1 MTKATEQATSGR
13 LVKNLH
19 PHWVWAISLG
29 SAVGWGAFI
38 LPADWIGTAGPLGAL
53 LGMAIGGG
61 LMIVVGVSYGFLA
74 RVFPVSGGAFAYTL
88 VCRRRL
94 NNEHLATGRVLF
106 NVATLVGF
114 TRLPVR

>member
-1 MTKATEQATSGR
+1 MR

-19 PHWVWAISLG
+19 PHWVWAIALG

-53 LGMAIGGG
+53 LGLAIGGG

-74 RVFPVSGGAFAYTL
+74 RIFPVSGGAFAYTL
-88 VCRRRL
+88 VGFGRTHAFICAWFMTLGYVSIVAL
-94 NNEHLATGRVLF
+94 NASALA
-106 NVATLVGF
+106 
-114 TRLPVR
+114 